1 MGARTKWLRGPVG
14 EACGFKYRLNEVT
27 PLLIDEVVWDKG
39 IIFKKRPPIEARPES
54 SNSFSSATKQAVWNK
69 TNGHCYYCRNPLKP
83 WETFSIDHVI
93 PKAKGGTD
101 ELDNLVP
108 SCRRCNSRKGAR
120 LYGR

>member
-1 MGARTKWLRGPVG
+1 MGACTEYIRGSVG
-14 EACGFKYRLNEVT
+14 DVYGFKYRLNESC

-39 IIFKKRPPIEARPES
+39 IVFKKRPPIEARLES
-54 SNSFSSATKQAVWNK
+54 PNSFSSATKQTVWNK
-69 TNGHCYYCRNPLKP
+69 TDGHCYYCGDQLKP

-93 PKAKGGTD
+93 PKSKGGTD